1 MAAGKVPAAD
11 LVEGQDV
18 RLIQAPEVLNLES
31 VFDEIGLAS
40 IIGIS
45 PDKHLDIGNGNPTT
59 QSLKG
64 PNLNGERSLC
74 QSLILRLV
82 VFIVSLL
89 VRPPVLLDP

>member
-1 MAAGKVPAAD
+1 MAAGKIPAAD

-18 RLIQAPEVLNLES
+18 RLILAPEVLNLES

-59 QSLKG
+59 PKSEG
-64 PNLNGERSLC
+64 T
-74 QSLILRLV
+74 
-82 VFIVSLL
+82 
-89 VRPPVLLDP
+89 